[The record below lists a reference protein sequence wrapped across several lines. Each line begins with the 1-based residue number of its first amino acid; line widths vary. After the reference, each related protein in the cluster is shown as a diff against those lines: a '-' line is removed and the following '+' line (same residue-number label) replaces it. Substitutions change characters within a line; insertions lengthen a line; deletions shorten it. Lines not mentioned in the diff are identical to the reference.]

1 MSASRA
7 AADTLFARFLGPR
20 FSHLDIGTL
29 HLAGGLEVASP
40 AAQFAREAGV
50 TELPSLVAWP
60 DGLDSSQPA
69 ILSVGSSSGT
79 EQREELLQSL
89 QKLAVP
95 SMPELTA
102 ANYFERCQPAADRP
116 AGALCVLL
124 LVPALATW
132 SESTTHAYGTM
143 RRLAIQGAVDGVQFA
158 WLDSARHTGFADG
171 LRSRDPAFRGE
182 AAPADQPMVVA
193 LRAASART
201 GLRKVQAAQMFSGVG
216 QLSEVQLSEWVADLR
231 AETARA
237 WGAARELPPLGGP
250 VPPRVT
256 TWLWAWM
263 ARGGWLIVGLVL
275 GAVAVLIV
283 YSEAIIKW
291 AEKLRAQQPA
301 GGGGRKPAPRGS
313 EQPKQPHVEPPAH
326 KRREQPGHA
335 AGRYAAR
342 DADSEPAPASSSGG
356 DSGADGHTSN
366 GLPPG
371 VVALTEHTIA
381 EVLGGSANVLL
392 FAVNAGKVD
401 RASMD
406 GLMRHFGARGRDGSD
421 ALRGSASRAQK
432 PAATECARPY
442 ADFAMRGGPARAQA
456 EHLLGRCDPRQ
467 GRGVAGPPHHGG
479 ARVGEPCRRKL
490 SRAAGTGR
498 RTGGAFYGR
507 SEYLSALRA
516 RAPRAACMGFCATAA
531 SRLARAF
538 GSAGFVGQSCP
549 RTLHRALLQYPPAVA
564 LLLRWARQH
573 RCVHQGDARA
583 SKSEMCQR
591 GARGTTRRRGREGF
605 SFVRLPLGV
614 KRARRRSLQCHMHV
628 TSHLHELECL
638 RLRCTRHAPTHLPSC
653 IYLCMCKR
661 TFICYAR

>member
-1 MSASRA
+1 MKAAAPAPPRVRNTAPVTAHLSPACADPAAASGAPQLPEPARDAHVTALRCPLLAPGQVTPNRRRGTGLTLCPDAWATQVLVMSASRA

-29 HLAGGLEVASP
+29 HLAGGLEGASP

-116 AGALCVLL
+116 AGGLCVLL

-143 RRLAIQGAVDGVQFA
+143 RRLAIQGAVEGVQFA
-158 WLDSARHTGFADG
+158 WLDSARHTGFADS

-216 QLSEVQLSEWVADLR
+216 QLSEAQLSEWVADLR

-256 TWLWAWM
+256 SWLWAWM
-263 ARGGWLIVGLVL
+263 ARGGWLIVSLVL

-301 GGGGRKPAPRGS
+301 GGGGRKPAPQES
-313 EQPKQPHVEPPAH
+313 EQPRQPHVEPPAH

-335 AGRYAAR
+335 AGRDAAR
-342 DADSEPAPASSSGG
+342 DADSEPSPASSSGG

-421 ALRGSASRAQK
+421 ALRGWTLAVLDVSAALRVERKSPLLRSV
-432 PAATECARPY
+432 
-442 ADFAMRGGPARAQA
+442 
-456 EHLLGRCDPRQ
+456 LGRLLTS
-467 GRGVAGPPHHGG
+467 
-479 ARVGEPCRRKL
+479 PCAVVRHARKL
-490 SRAAGTGR
+490 STYSGVATPGRVEEWLDRLTMGELAWENLAAE
-498 RTGGAFYGR
+498 
-507 SEYLSALRA
+507 S
-516 RAPRAACMGFCATAA
+516 
-531 SRLARAF
+531 
-538 GSAGFVGQSCP
+538 
-549 RTLHRALLQYPPAVA
+549 
-564 LLLRWARQH
+564 
-573 RCVHQGDARA
+573 
-583 SKSEMCQR
+583 
-591 GARGTTRRRGREGF
+591 
-605 SFVRLPLGV
+605 
-614 KRARRRSLQCHMHV
+614 
-628 TSHLHELECL
+628 
-638 RLRCTRHAPTHLPSC
+638 
-653 IYLCMCKR
+653 
-661 TFICYAR
+661 

>member
-421 ALRGSASRAQK
+421 ALRGWTLAVLDVSAALRVERKSPLLRSV
-432 PAATECARPY
+432 
-442 ADFAMRGGPARAQA
+442 
-456 EHLLGRCDPRQ
+456 LGRMLTS
-467 GRGVAGPPHHGG
+467 
-479 ARVGEPCRRKL
+479 PCAVVRHARKL
-490 SRAAGTGR
+490 STYSGVATPGRVEEWLDRLTMGELAWENLAAE
-498 RTGGAFYGR
+498 
-507 SEYLSALRA
+507 S
-516 RAPRAACMGFCATAA
+516 
-531 SRLARAF
+531 
-538 GSAGFVGQSCP
+538 
-549 RTLHRALLQYPPAVA
+549 
-564 LLLRWARQH
+564 
-573 RCVHQGDARA
+573 
-583 SKSEMCQR
+583 
-591 GARGTTRRRGREGF
+591 
-605 SFVRLPLGV
+605 
-614 KRARRRSLQCHMHV
+614 
-628 TSHLHELECL
+628 
-638 RLRCTRHAPTHLPSC
+638 
-653 IYLCMCKR
+653 
-661 TFICYAR
+661 